1 MKMKNLVLIAFI
13 VPVCFAAAGC
23 STGGMFV
30 AANLTDVQLQK
41 GNFKILARGVTGE
54 AKAGYLLGVTVP
66 YGMTTNTFAL
76 ARVDGTGMLYKE
88 AIDNMWK
95 SFESAHG
102 SAEGKKLA
110 LINVHYDADALNLF
124 FYTEPRVIV
133 RADVVEFTE

>member
-1 MKMKNLVLIAFI
+1 MRLKNLVFI
-13 VPVCFAAAGC
+13 TFIIPLCFAAAGC

-30 AANLTDVQLQK
+30 AGNLTDVQLQK
-41 GNFKILARGVTGE
+41 GNFTILARGVTGE
-54 AKAGYLLGVTVP
+54 AKAGYLLGISLS

-88 AIDNMWK
+88 ALDNMWK
-95 SFESAHG
+95 NFESTHG

-110 LINVHYDADALNLF
+110 LVNVHYDADALNLF

-133 RADVVEFTE
+133 RADVVEFEE